1 MENTYNIIHV
11 DFKGERIAQK
21 YNLWQYDYNQILQ
34 ISGLSLPA
42 AVEIHFSLTGNTG
55 ETETRVATTKN
66 GITQVQIP
74 NELLRNDG
82 KSGNYSIFA
91 FIYVVDEDSG
101 NTEYEIILHVKSRPA
116 PGEIGEDPEEKR
128 ILDEAVEMVNQAADR
143 AEAAERGASDQAAA
157 AEQSKTDAAE
167 SAETAKK
174 YLAETEEVK
183 EETVK
188 ELTELSESVK
198 TVIADGE
205 ESIAEKQTIA
215 EKAITDHTDTEIARQ
230 NAATKEVTN
239 TLISQITKAETAD
252 NELKT
257 TVEDAGKKKAELAAS
272 IQAADTAKG
281 RVDNSTELAETAKKN
296 LDKSVQDASDQKAE
310 LDKTV
315 ARAEELDTSLG
326 EKISEA
332 TQLKSDLQT
341 TGEEA
346 VAAIN
351 AAGEDNL
358 KQINEAAEKITEN
371 IENLTPD
378 DQNVGK
384 NPWSSKQ
391 IIDALCPEFTENG
404 NPVTC
409 YPVENY
415 PLDIVASWKPIQE
428 GGGNPYP
435 AGCGPNLLDCSQ
447 LSPAAPGYC
456 YGLTVTIDGDVIRI
470 KGVPN
475 ITETEQVTSFRY
487 AFIKQDIDIAYKV
500 KAFVTKGSIV
510 GITTV
515 QSDRSLVVT
524 AKVGAGIS
532 VDIEMRV
539 MFYAGEEP
547 SVYYP
552 YENIRPI
559 HGRDNVTIK
568 RCGENVLKTDGAEE
582 HKKVMNGITYERL
595 ENGGIHLYGTTTD
608 RTYYRLAKTYMKIY
622 KPIPAGEYTFCPYCE
637 LPDGVK
643 IYFAVNDIVT
653 GSFFSISSND
663 KAEYT
668 TRRISNA
675 VETIDAYIF
684 IDEAG
689 KTVDTVI
696 YPMLAVGN
704 IPPST
709 YAMYTEQCICAELSE
724 ETSYGGTLDVISGIG
739 TADWT
744 VRTFDGTETWNSWGV
759 DKITDGVTGFYSY
772 DVNDYNTAY
781 VNDSISSHMTNSKGS
796 SWGGRTEGIGF
807 AGTVDNKYVIFSIN
821 DKILQDTSTNEK
833 AVESWKAYL
842 AEQYAAGTPVQIAY
856 KLAEPIPFQ
865 IEGEQILALKGINNI
880 LTDAD
885 TVTVTGRED
894 PVHYVDKKFA
904 ELSAAIV
911 SSASEAE

>member
-34 ISGLSLPA
+34 ISSLSLPA
-42 AVEIHFSLTGNTG
+42 TVEIHFSLTRNTG

-128 ILDEAVEMVNQAADR
+128 ILDEAVNAVNA
-143 AEAAERGASDQAAA
+143 AAERAETAEAEARSAADSA
-157 AEQSKTDAAE
+157 TAAAE
-167 SAETAKK
+167 SARKSA
-174 YLAETEEVK
+174 EEV
-183 EETVK
+183 VQ
-188 ELTELSESVK
+188 
-198 TVIADGE
+198 
-205 ESIAEKQTIA
+205 EKNTAISAIQNQQTAA
-215 EKAITDHTDTEIARQ
+215 EKAITDHTDTEIIRQ
-230 NAATKEVTN
+230 NAATKEVTDVL
-239 TLISQITKAETAD
+239 TGQINKAGTAES
-252 NELKT
+252 ELKT
-257 TVEDAGKKKAELAAS
+257 TAEDAGKKKIELEEA
-272 IQAADTAKG
+272 IGDADTVKEK
-281 RVDNSTELAETAKKN
+281 VDNSTELAETTKQN
-296 LDKSVQDASDQKAE
+296 LDKSVQEASDQNAE

-315 ARAEELDTSLG
+315 TRAEELDTSLG

-351 AAGEDNL
+351 AAGKDNL

-371 IENLTPD
+371 IENLTPN
-378 DQNVGK
+378 DQTVGK

-391 IIDALCPEFTENG
+391 IVDALCPEFTENG

-415 PLDIVASWKPIQE
+415 PLDIVASWKPIQD
-428 GGGNPYP
+428 GSGNPYP

-487 AFIKQDIDIAYKV
+487 AFIKQDINIAYKV

-515 QSDRSLVVT
+515 QSDKSLVVT

-547 SVYYP
+547 SIYYA

-582 HKKVMNGITYERL
+582 HNKVMNGITYERL
-595 ENGGIHLYGTTTD
+595 ENGGIHLYGTTTG
-608 RTYYRLAKTYMKIY
+608 RTYYCIAKTYVKIY
-622 KPIPAGEYTFCPYCE
+622 KPIPAGEYTFCPYCKF
-637 LPDGVK
+637 PDGVK
-643 IYFAVNDIVT
+643 IYFLVNDIAS
-653 GSFFSISSND
+653 GSLFSIAPGD
-663 KAEYT
+663 KVESV
-668 TRRISNA
+668 TRKISNN
-675 VETIDAYIF
+675 VETIDAYIV

-689 KTVDTVI
+689 KTVDTVV
-696 YPMLAVGN
+696 YPMLAVGS
-704 IPPST
+704 ICPSA
-709 YAMYTEQCICAELSE
+709 YATYTEQRICAELSE
-724 ETSYGGTLDVISGIG
+724 ETSYGGTLNAITGMG

-744 VRTFDGTETWNSWGV
+744 VRTFDGTEAWNSWGV
-759 DKITDGVTGFYSY
+759 DDITKGVTGFFSY
-772 DVNDYNTAY
+772 DVDDYDYAY
-781 VNDSISSHMTNSKGS
+781 TSDAFSSHTISNAS
-796 SWGGRTEGIGF
+796 SWGGETIGF
-807 AGTVDNKYVIFSIN
+807 GFANENSTRYFFVSVYNELLDNTES
-821 DKILQDTSTNEK
+821 NEK

-842 AEQYAAGTPVQIAY
+842 AAQYAAGTPVKIAY

-865 IEGEQILALKGINNI
+865 VDGDQIQALKGINNI

-911 SSASEAE
+911 ASSSEAE

>member
-1 MENTYNIIHV
+1 MNTIPVELKTEQPHV
-11 DFKGERIAQK
+11 YTGVYQH
-21 YNLWQYDYNQILQ
+21 DYGQILQ
-34 ISGLSLPA
+34 IHGKNLPA
-42 AVEIHFSLTGNTG
+42 VAEVQFSLQDQGG
-55 ETETRVATTKN
+55 QTETRVGVTTNDVLEVQVPDKMLKN
-66 GITQVQIP
+66 EGVTENYCIFAYLYIT
-74 NELLRNDG
+74 DG
-82 KSGNYSIFA
+82 KSGN
-91 FIYVVDEDSG
+91 
-101 NTEYEIILHVKSRPA
+101 TEYKITIHATSRPA
-116 PGEIGEDPEEKR
+116 PGEVGEDPEEKR

-198 TVIADGE
+198 TVIADGK
-205 ESIAEKQTIA
+205 ESIAEKQA
-215 EKAITDHTDTEIARQ
+215 ASEKAITDHTDAEIGRQ
-230 NAATKEVTN
+230 NAATKEATDGL
-239 TLISQITKAETAD
+239 TGQITKAETAD

-257 TVEDAGKKKAELAAS
+257 TVEDAGKKKAELVAS
-272 IQAADTAKG
+272 IHAADTAKG

-296 LDKSVQDASDQKAE
+296 LDKSVQDASDQKTE

-315 ARAEELDTSLG
+315 TRAEELDTSLG
-326 EKISEA
+326 EKIETSK
-332 TQLKSDLQT
+332 QLKTDLQT
-341 TGEEA
+341 AGEKATQDIHTAGEE
-346 VAAIN
+346 
-351 AAGEDNL
+351 ERSQMT
-358 KQINEAAEKITEN
+358 QIAEQFQESIDA
-371 IENLTPD
+371 LTPD
-378 DQNVGK
+378 DSVVDGK
-384 NPWSSKQ
+384 AWTSKK
-391 IIDALCPEFTENG
+391 IIDTLCPEFQETG

-409 YPVENY
+409 YPVAGY
-415 PLDIVASWKPIQE
+415 PLDVTVSWEPVQPGSGDPYP
-428 GGGNPYP
+428 GGG
-435 AGCGPNLLDCSQ
+435 GKNLLDISRCVASENE
-447 LSPAAPGYC
+447 P
-456 YGLTVTIDGDVIRI
+456 YGLHVTIDKDVIKI
-470 KGVPN
+470 DGVPN
-475 ITETEQVTSFRY
+475 GEVVNEGEYQFAVAYATQTELQG
-487 AFIKQDIDIAYKV
+487 KGYKV
-500 KAFVTKGSIV
+500 TAFAEKGIV
-510 GITTV
+510 YRAWGL
-515 QSDRSLVVT
+515 RT
-524 AKVGAGIS
+524 ADEPQLAIS
-532 VDIEMRV
+532 ARLTPGVNTDIQVRLMVSKSE
-539 MFYAGEEP
+539 
-547 SVYYP
+547 STVYYP

-582 HKKVMNGITYERL
+582 HNKVMNGITYERL

-608 RTYYRLAKTYMKIY
+608 RTYYHLAKTYMKIY

-643 IYFAVNDIVT
+643 IYFVVNGIVT
-653 GSFFSISSND
+653 GSFFSISPDD
-663 KAEYT
+663 KVEYT

-684 IDEAG
+684 INEAG

-724 ETSYGGTLDVISGIG
+724 ETSYGGTLNTITGIG

-759 DKITDGVTGFYSY
+759 DNRTEGITGFYSY
-772 DVNDYNTAY
+772 DVDDYDYAY
-781 VNDSISSHMTNSKGS
+781 TSNAFSSHTISNPD
-796 SWGGRTEGIGF
+796 SWGGGSIGF
-807 AGTVDNKYVIFSIN
+807 GFANENSTRYFFVSVYNELLDNTES
-821 DKILQDTSTNEK
+821 NEK

-894 PVHYVDKKFA
+894 PVHYVGKKFA

>member
-1 MENTYNIIHV
+1 MVNEHKYV
-11 DFKGERIAQK
+11 DVNFGRERTARK
-21 YNLWQYDYNQILQ
+21 SGLYQYDYGQILRVFD
-34 ISGLSLPA
+34 LELPEY
-42 AVEIHFSLTGNTG
+42 VTVDFSLTDTRGS
-55 ETETRVATTKN
+55 TETRVGKTTD
-66 GITQVQIP
+66 GCLEVQIP
-74 NELLRNDG
+74 NELLKN
-82 KSGNYSIFA
+82 SHVSVNTEYYM
-91 FIYVVDEDSG
+91 IYAYIYMSDETSG
-101 NTEYEIILHVKSRPA
+101 NTVYKVILQVKTRSKPSD
-116 PGEIGEDPEEKR
+116 IGTDPEDKKL
-128 ILDEAVEMVNQAADR
+128 LDEAVNAVNA
-143 AEAAERGASDQAAA
+143 AAERAETAEAGARSAADSA
-157 AEQSKTDAAE
+157 TAAAE
-167 SAETAKK
+167 SARKSAEAVAQEKNTAIS
-174 YLAETEEVK
+174 AIQDQQAA
-183 EETVK
+183 
-188 ELTELSESVK
+188 S
-198 TVIADGE
+198 
-205 ESIAEKQTIA
+205 
-215 EKAITDHTDTEIARQ
+215 EKAITDHTDAEIARQ
-230 NAATKEVTN
+230 NAATKEATDAL
-239 TLISQITKAETAD
+239 TGQITKAGTAGS
-252 NELKT
+252 ELKA
-257 TVEDAGKKKAELAAS
+257 TVEDAGKKKAELEEA
-272 IQAADTAKG
+272 IGDADTVKEK
-281 RVDNSTELAETAKKN
+281 VDNSTELAETTKQN
-296 LDKSVQDASDQKAE
+296 LDKSVQEASDQKAE

-315 ARAEELDTSLG
+315 TRAEELDTSLG

-378 DQNVGK
+378 DQTVGK

-391 IIDALCPEFTENG
+391 IVDALCPEFEESG

-428 GGGNPYP
+428 GSGNPYP

-487 AFIKQDIDIAYKV
+487 AFIKQDIDIAYKA

-515 QSDRSLVVT
+515 QSDKSLVVT

-547 SVYYP
+547 SIYYA

-559 HGRDNVTIK
+559 HGRDNVTIE
-568 RCGENVLKTDGAEE
+568 RCGKNVLDITQLSPNGYNLAGKNQLRPNTTYTFQPMQCGGISFAIFVSNNINSSQATKQLKLTKRYVDEGKSETFATPADLTDYPYMWLAGG
-582 HKKVMNGITYERL
+582 KNGIGGVFPDVQFSLFIGKTEQKPYDPYQGKKQYIPLAQIIYGGSVDNETGDGL
-595 ENGGIHLYGTTTD
+595 ISWNILTFTGTENW
-608 RTYYRLAKTYMKIY
+608 IY
-622 KPIPAGEYTFCPYCE
+622 KED
-637 LPDGVK
+637 LK
-643 IYFAVNDIVT
+643 I
-653 GSFFSISSND
+653 
-663 KAEYT
+663 
-668 TRRISNA
+668 
-675 VETIDAYIF
+675 
-684 IDEAG
+684 
-689 KTVDTVI
+689 
-696 YPMLAVGN
+696 
-704 IPPST
+704 
-709 YAMYTEQCICAELSE
+709 
-724 ETSYGGTLDVISGIG
+724 
-739 TADWT
+739 
-744 VRTFDGTETWNSWGV
+744 
-759 DKITDGVTGFYSY
+759 FY
-772 DVNDYNTAY
+772 
-781 VNDSISSHMTNSKGS
+781 
-796 SWGGRTEGIGF
+796 
-807 AGTVDNKYVIFSIN
+807 IN
-821 DKILQDTSTNEK
+821 DKNHAEDTAPVSSHYTGRNTLYIQNYEVGVSSGAPAMIFVRDDRFV

-842 AEQYAAGTPVQIAY
+842 AAQYAAGTPVQIAY

-865 IEGEQILALKGINNI
+865 VDGDQIPALKGINNI

-911 SSASEAE
+911 ASASEAE

>member
-1 MENTYNIIHV
+1 MDKKLEKIIDLKLDASDRDAERHGLIQYNY
-11 DFKGERIAQK
+11 G
-21 YNLWQYDYNQILQ
+21 QILR
-34 ISGLSLPA
+34 IHGLDLPP
-42 AVEIHFSLTGNTG
+42 AVEIQFSYREKGG
-55 ETETRVATTKN
+55 VTENRIGTTKD
-66 GITQVQIP
+66 GVTEVQIP
-74 NELLRNDG
+74 DKMLKNNGTTQD
-82 KSGNYSIFA
+82 YAIWVFV
-91 FIYVVDEDSG
+91 YVTDATSG
-101 NTEYEIILHVKSRPA
+101 NTVYRIKLYVDSRPA
-116 PGEIGEDPEEKR
+116 PGSEISEDPDESH
-128 ILDEAVEMVNQAADR
+128 ILDKAVNAVNA
-143 AEAAERGASDQAAA
+143 AAERAETAEAEARSAADSA
-157 AEQSKTDAAE
+157 TAAAE
-167 SAETAKK
+167 SARKSAEAVAQEKNTAIS
-174 YLAETEEVK
+174 A
-183 EETVK
+183 
-188 ELTELSESVK
+188 
-198 TVIADGE
+198 IQDQQA
-205 ESIAEKQTIA
+205 AA
-215 EKAITDHTDTEIARQ
+215 EKAITDHTDTEITRQ

-315 ARAEELDTSLG
+315 TRAEELDTSLG

-378 DQNVGK
+378 DQTVGK

-391 IIDALCPEFTENG
+391 IVDALCPEFTENG

-428 GGGNPYP
+428 GSGNPYP
-435 AGCGPNLLDCSQ
+435 AGRGPNLLDCSQ

-487 AFIKQDIDIAYKV
+487 AFIKQDINIAYKA

-524 AKVGAGIS
+524 AKVGSGIS

-547 SVYYP
+547 FVYYP

-559 HGRDNVTIK
+559 HGRDNVKIARCSENILNIK
-568 RCGENVLKTDGAEE
+568 NAEKE
-582 HKKVMNGITYERL
+582 KKIMNGITYERS
-595 ENGGIHLYGTTTD
+595 EDGSIHVYGTSTG
-608 RTYYRLAKTYMKIY
+608 RSHYYLVVPNKNADVL
-622 KPIPAGEYTFCPYCE
+622 IPAGTYTFTPCCM
-637 LPDGVK
+637 LQDNTQV
-643 IYFAVNDIVT
+643 YFAVDGQGSFLSYRPKDNTQGYVT
-653 GSFFSISSND
+653 GTIAN
-663 KAEYT
+663 
-668 TRRISNA
+668 NA
-675 VETIDAYIF
+675 HKIDAYIV
-684 IDEAG
+684 IEKAG
-689 KTVDTVI
+689 VTVDMIIRPMVI
-696 YPMLAVGN
+696 PGVVAPADYEGYKGLCKS
-704 IPPST
+704 I
-709 YAMYTEQCICAELSE
+709 QLQRE
-724 ETSYGGTLDVISGIG
+724 EVYGGTLDVISGIG

-744 VRTFDGTETWNSWGV
+744 VRTFDATENWYTWGV

-772 DVNDYNTAY
+772 DVNDYKAAY
-781 VNDSISSHMTNSKGS
+781 VNDAISSHMINSKGN
-796 SWGGRTEGIGF
+796 SWGGKTEGIGF
-807 AGTVDNKYVIFSIN
+807 AGTADNRYVIFSIN

-833 AVESWKAYL
+833 AIESWKAYL

-856 KLAEPIPFQ
+856 KLADPIPFQ

-885 TVTVTGRED
+885 TVTVIGRED

>member
-435 AGCGPNLLDCSQ
+435 AGCGPNLLDSSQ

-456 YGLTVTIDGDVIRI
+456 YGLSVTIDGDIIRI
-470 KGVPN
+470 NGTPN
-475 ITETEQVTSFRY
+475 ISEDSITITFKY
-487 AFIKQDIDIAYKV
+487 AFSKQSIVTDYKA
-500 KAFVTKGSIV
+500 KAFVTKGTVIN
-510 GITTV
+510 ITTI
-515 QSDRSLVVT
+515 QSDGSLVAT
-524 AKVGAGIS
+524 AKLAADTS
-532 VDIEMRV
+532 VNIEMRV
-539 MFYAGEEP
+539 MFYTGEEP
-547 SVYYP
+547 SIYYP
-552 YENIRPI
+552 HENIRTI
-559 HGRDNVTIK
+559 HGRNNVIIAHCNENILNIK
-568 RCGENVLKTDGAEE
+568 NAEE
-582 HKKVMNGITYERL
+582 EKKIMNGITYERS
-595 ENGGIHLYGTTTD
+595 EDGSIHVYGTSTG
-608 RTYYRLAKTYMKIY
+608 RSHYYLV
-622 KPIPAGEYTFCPYCE
+622 KPNKNADVLIPAGTYTFTPFCM
-637 LPDGVK
+637 LQDNTQ
-643 IYFAVNDIVT
+643 IYFAVDGQGSFLSYRPKDNTRGYVT
-653 GSFFSISSND
+653 GTIAN
-663 KAEYT
+663 
-668 TRRISNA
+668 NA
-675 VETIDAYIF
+675 YKIDAYIV
-684 IDEAG
+684 IEKAG
-689 KTVDTVI
+689 VTVDMIIRPMVI
-696 YPMLAVGN
+696 PGVVAPADYEG
-704 IPPST
+704 
-709 YAMYTEQCICAELSE
+709 YKGICKSIQLQRE
-724 ETSYGGTLDVISGIG
+724 EVYGGALSTITGIG

-744 VRTFDGTETWNSWGV
+744 VRTFASTETWNSWGV
-759 DKITDGVTGFYSY
+759 DNRTEGITGFYSY
-772 DVNDYNTAY
+772 DVDDYDYAY
-781 VNDSISSHMTNSKGS
+781 TSNAFSSHTISNPD
-796 SWGGRTEGIGF
+796 SWGGGSIGF
-807 AGTVDNKYVIFSIN
+807 GFANENSEKYFFVSVYNALLDNTES
-821 DKILQDTSTNEK
+821 NEK

-894 PVHYVDKKFA
+894 PVNYVDKKFA

>member
-42 AVEIHFSLTGNTG
+42 TVEIHFSLTGNTG

-128 ILDEAVEMVNQAADR
+128 ILDEAVNAVNA
-143 AEAAERGASDQAAA
+143 AAERAETAEAEARSAADSA
-157 AEQSKTDAAE
+157 TAAAE
-167 SAETAKK
+167 SARKSAEAVAQEKNTAI
-174 YLAETEEVK
+174 
-183 EETVK
+183 
-188 ELTELSESVK
+188 S
-198 TVIADGE
+198 
-205 ESIAEKQTIA
+205 
-215 EKAITDHTDTEIARQ
+215 AIQDHTDTEIARQ

-296 LDKSVQDASDQKAE
+296 LDKSIQDASDQKAE

-315 ARAEELDTSLG
+315 TRAEELDTSLG

-332 TQLKSDLQT
+332 TQLKSNLQT

-351 AAGEDNL
+351 SAGEDNL

-371 IENLTPD
+371 IENLTPN
-378 DQNVGK
+378 DQTVGK

-391 IIDALCPEFTENG
+391 IVDALCPEFTENG

-415 PLDIVASWKPIQE
+415 PLDIVVGWKPIQE
-428 GGGNPYP
+428 GSGNPYP
-435 AGCGPNLLDCSQ
+435 AGCGPNLLDISRCVATENK
-447 LSPAAPGYC
+447 P
-456 YGLTVTIDGDVIRI
+456 YGLHATIDKDVIKI
-470 KGVPN
+470 DGVPN
-475 ITETEQVTSFRY
+475 DEVINEGKYQFAVAYTTQTEL
-487 AFIKQDIDIAYKV
+487 KGKGYKV
-500 KAFVTKGSIV
+500 TAFAEKGIV
-510 GITTV
+510 YGAWGL
-515 QSDRSLVVT
+515 RT
-524 AKVGAGIS
+524 ANESQLAIS
-532 VDIEMRV
+532 ARLTPGVNTDIQVKLMV
-539 MFYAGEEP
+539 SKSEP
-547 SVYYP
+547 TAYYP

-559 HGRDNVTIK
+559 HGRDNVKIARCSENILNIK
-568 RCGENVLKTDGAEE
+568 NAEE
-582 HKKVMNGITYERL
+582 EKKIMNGITYERS
-595 ENGGIHLYGTTTD
+595 EDGSIHVYGTSTG
-608 RTYYRLAKTYMKIY
+608 RSHYYLV
-622 KPIPAGEYTFCPYCE
+622 KPNKNADVLIPAGTYTFTPFCM
-637 LPDGVK
+637 LQDNTQ
-643 IYFAVNDIVT
+643 IYFAVDGKGSFLSYRHKDNTQGYVT
-653 GSFFSISSND
+653 GTIANNVH
-663 KAEYT
+663 K
-668 TRRISNA
+668 
-675 VETIDAYIF
+675 IDAYIV
-684 IDEAG
+684 IEKADV
-689 KTVDTVI
+689 TVDMIIRPMVI
-696 YPMLAVGN
+696 PGVVAPADYEG
-704 IPPST
+704 
-709 YAMYTEQCICAELSE
+709 YKGICKSIQLQRE
-724 ETSYGGTLDVISGIG
+724 EVYGGALSTITGIG
-739 TADWT
+739 TADWA
-744 VRTFDGTETWNSWGV
+744 VRTFDGTENWYTWGV
-759 DKITDGVTGFYSY
+759 DKIMDGVTGFYSY
-772 DVNDYNTAY
+772 DVNDYNAAY
-781 VNDSISSHMTNSKGS
+781 VNDAISSHMINSKGY
-796 SWGGRTEGIGF
+796 SWGGGTEGIGF
-807 AGTVDNKYVIFSIN
+807 SGSVNSKYVIFSIN

-856 KLAEPIPFQ
+856 KVAEPVSFRA
-865 IEGEQILALKGINNI
+865 ETEQIQALKGINNI